1 MSARKIP
8 AIRVS
13 QPLGEFYLA
22 AIPANFLLKV
32 GFTKRHTRRA
42 ADESGAVEDDG
53 HQRRLDE
60 KRLKEIAR
68 YLETQDAA
76 LPNTI
81 ILAANCR
88 PDGEAMELDDPHRW
102 CIAPGDGISVELTI
116 PTEEPLAAI
125 VDGQHRLFG
134 FEAVSEERKTMP
146 LACAIFL
153 DLPIPQQA
161 SVFATINYNQKP
173 VSKSQ
178 TYELFGYNLD
188 DEPAESWS
196 PEKLAVFFARKL
208 NVDPQSPLCHRIQVA
223 AQDDRVLDD
232 AAKARGA
239 EWSISTATIVE
250 SIMRLISAN
259 PKDDRDRLHM
269 RPLDNGRHRQLLGL
283 SDKPAANIKAPMRAL
298 YLEVRD
304 IVIYGVILNYLTVV
318 DELFWQKPEP
328 GFIRKTIGIQALFD
342 VLTVL
347 LPDQLASKDL
357 TKAAWLKHLEPAA
370 KINFGDRLFHASGSG
385 RTQVKKALLLAIGR
399 LSPDE
404 IDPSLRADFDRALGH
419 DDASGSSASI
429 KSS

>member
-1 MSARKIP
+1 MSAHKFP

-22 AIPANFLLKV
+22 AIPADLLLKV
-32 GFTKRHTRRA
+32 GYTKRHTRLA
-42 ADESGAVEDDG
+42 SDESGKVDDDG
-53 HQRRLDE
+53 HQRRLDG
-60 KRLKEIAR
+60 KRLKEIAC

-81 ILAANCR
+81 ILAANCQ
-88 PDGEAMELDDPHRW
+88 PDGEPMELDDSRRW
-102 CIAPGDGISVELTI
+102 SIDPDDGVSLTI
-116 PTEEPLAAI
+116 PTEEKLAAV
-125 VDGQHRLFG
+125 VDGQHRLYG
-134 FEAVSEERKTMP
+134 FEAVSDDRKTMP

-208 NVDPQSPLCHRIQVA
+208 NVDPLSPLCHRIQVA

-239 EWSISTATIVE
+239 EWSVSTATIVE
-250 SIMRLISAN
+250 AIMRLISSN
-259 PKDDRDRLHM
+259 PKDDRDRLHKI
-269 RPLDNGRHRQLLGL
+269 PLGSGRKREVLIE
-283 SDKPAANIKAPMRAL
+283 SDKSRTRSKPPLREL

-304 IVIYGVILNYLTVV
+304 IVIYGLVLNYLTVV
-318 DELFWQKPEP
+318 DELLWQKPEP

-342 VLTVL
+342 VLAVL
-347 LPDQLASKDL
+347 LPEQLPSKNL
-357 TKAAWLKHLEPAA
+357 TKDAWRAYLQKAQN
-370 KINFGDRLFHASGSG
+370 INFTDRLFHASGSG
-385 RTQVKKALLLAIGR
+385 RGRVKKALLMAMGK
-399 LSPDE
+399 LSIDE
-404 IDPSLRADFDRALGH
+404 IESSDRADFERALNE
-419 DDASGSSASI
+419 
-429 KSS
+429 

>member
-1 MSARKIP
+1 MKTPVSFP

-22 AIPANFLLKV
+22 AIPANLLLKV

-42 ADESGAVEDDG
+42 ADASGTVEDDG
-53 HQRRLDE
+53 HQRRLDP

-76 LPNTI
+76 IPNTI

-88 PDGEAMELDDPHRW
+88 PDGETMDLDDPKRW
-102 CIAPGDGISVELTI
+102 SIAPADDISVELTI
-116 PTEEPLAAI
+116 PTDEQLAAI

-134 FEAVSEERKTMP
+134 FEAVSENRKTMP

-196 PEKLAVFFARKL
+196 PEKLAVFFARKF

-232 AAKARGA
+232 AAKARGG
-239 EWSISTATIVE
+239 EWSVSTATIVE

-269 RPLDNGRHRQLLGL
+269 LPLDSSRHRKIFFET
-283 SDKPAANIKAPMRAL
+283 DKPNVKIKAPLREL

-304 IVIYGVILNYLTVV
+304 IVIYGLILNYLTVA
-318 DELFWQKPEP
+318 DELFWHKPKP

-342 VLTVL
+342 VLAVL
-347 LPDQLASKDL
+347 LPEQLNSKDL
-357 TKAAWLKHLEPAA
+357 KKEAWRAHLQPAA
-370 KINFGDRLFHASGSG
+370 KIDFTDRLFHASGSG

-399 LSPDE
+399 LQIEE
-404 IDPSLRADFDRALGH
+404 IDVSMRADFERALGR
-419 DDASGSSASI
+419 
-429 KSS
+429 

>member
-1 MSARKIP
+1 MNAHKFP

-22 AIPANFLLKV
+22 AIPAELLLKV
-32 GFTKRHTRRA
+32 GYTKRHTRNA
-42 ADESGAVEDDG
+42 ADESGMVDDDG
-53 HQRRLDE
+53 HQRRLDG

-88 PDGEAMELDDPHRW
+88 PDGEPMELDDPQRW
-102 CIAPGDGISVELTI
+102 RIAPDNGISVELTI
-116 PTEEPLAAI
+116 PTEEHLAAV

-134 FEAVSEERKTMP
+134 FEAVSDKRKNMP

-153 DLPIPQQA
+153 ELPIPQQA

-232 AAKARGA
+232 AAKARGE
-239 EWSISTATIVE
+239 EWSVSTATVVE
-250 SIMRLISAN
+250 AIMRLISSN
-259 PKDDRDRLHM
+259 PKDDRDRLHQI
-269 RPLDNGRHRQLLGL
+269 PLGSGRRREVLREIGN
-283 SDKPAANIKAPMRAL
+283 SRARKKPPLRDL

-304 IVIYGVILNYLTVV
+304 IVIYGLILNYLTVAH
-318 DELFWQKPEP
+318 ELFWKKSEP

-342 VLTVL
+342 VLAEL
-347 LPDQLASKDL
+347 LPEQLESKNL
-357 TKAAWLKHLEPAA
+357 TKDAWRSHLQKARR
-370 KINFGDRLFHASGSG
+370 INFTDRLFHASGSG
-385 RTQVKKALLLAIGR
+385 RGKVKKALLLAMGHMA
-399 LSPDE
+399 LDE
-404 IDPSLRADFDRALGH
+404 IDHTDRADYERALGH
-419 DDASGSSASI
+419 
-429 KSS
+429 

>member
-1 MSARKIP
+1 MNPQKFA

-13 QPLGEFYLA
+13 QPLGEFYLT
-22 AIPANFLLKV
+22 AIPADLLLQV
-32 GFTKRHTRRA
+32 GFTKRHTRRF
-42 ADESGAVEDDG
+42 ADESGKVDDDG
-53 HQRRLDE
+53 HQRRLDG

-76 LPNTI
+76 IPNTI
-81 ILAANCR
+81 ILAANCL
-88 PDGEAMELDDPHRW
+88 PDGETMELDDPRRW
-102 CIAPGDGISVELTI
+102 SIAPGDGIAVELTI
-116 PTEEPLAAI
+116 PTEDQLAAI
-125 VDGQHRLFG
+125 VDGQHRLLG
-134 FEAVSEERKTMP
+134 FKTVSEERKRMP

-153 DLPIPQQA
+153 DLPTPQQA
-161 SVFATINYNQKP
+161 SIFATINYNQKP

-232 AAKARGA
+232 AAKARGQ
-239 EWSISTATIVE
+239 EWSVSTATIVE
-250 SIMRLISAN
+250 SIMRLISID

-269 RPLDNGRHRQLLGL
+269 RPLDGGRHRQILRQT
-283 SDKPAANIKAPMRAL
+283 DKPNVQTKAPLREL

-304 IVIYGVILNYLTVV
+304 IVIYGLILNYLTVA

-342 VLTVL
+342 VMTLL
-347 LPDQLASKDL
+347 LPNQLKSKNL
-357 TKAAWLKHLEPAA
+357 TKDAWRGHLQPASA
-370 KINFGDRLFHASGSG
+370 INFTDRLFHASGSG
-385 RTQVKKALLLAIGR
+385 RTQVKKTLLLSMGR
-399 LSPDE
+399 LSIDQ
-404 IDPSLRADFDRALGH
+404 IDPSARADFERALGH
-419 DDASGSSASI
+419 GH
-429 KSS
+429 

>member
-1 MSARKIP
+1 MSAKKIP

-13 QPLGEFYLA
+13 QPLGEFYMA
-22 AIPANFLLKV
+22 AIPANLLLKV

-42 ADESGAVEDDG
+42 ADESGAVKDDG

-102 CIAPGDGISVELTI
+102 RIAPDDGISVELTI

-134 FEAVSEERKTMP
+134 FEGVSEERKTMP

-232 AAKARGA
+232 AAKARGE
-239 EWSISTATIVE
+239 EWSVSTATIVE
-250 SIMRLISAN
+250 AIMRLISSN
-259 PKDDRDRLHM
+259 PKDDRDRLHKIALGDG
-269 RPLDNGRHRQLLGL
+269 RKREILIDTGNSRARTKPPLRD
-283 SDKPAANIKAPMRAL
+283 L

-304 IVIYGVILNYLTVV
+304 IVIYGLILNYLTVV

-342 VLTVL
+342 VLAVL
-347 LPDQLASKDL
+347 LPQQLESKNL
-357 TKAAWLKHLEPAA
+357 TKDAWRSHLQKAA
-370 KINFGDRLFHASGSG
+370 KIDFTDRLFNASGSG
-385 RTQVKKALLLAIGR
+385 RGRVKKAMLLAMGR
-399 LSPDE
+399 LSIDD
-404 IDPSLRADFDRALGH
+404 IDPADRADYERALAG
-419 DDASGSSASI
+419 
-429 KSS
+429 

>member
-1 MSARKIP
+1 MSAYRFP

-22 AIPANFLLKV
+22 AIPADLLLKV
-32 GFTKRHTRRA
+32 GFTKRHTRHA
-42 ADESGAVEDDG
+42 ADESGAVDDDG
-53 HQRRLDE
+53 HQRRLDP

-88 PDGEAMELDDPHRW
+88 PDGEAIEVNDPHRW
-102 CIAPGDGISVELTI
+102 QIAPDDGISVELTI
-116 PTEEPLAAI
+116 STEEPLAAI

-134 FEAVSEERKTMP
+134 FEAVSDDRKSMP
-146 LACAIFL
+146 LACAVFL

-161 SVFATINYNQKP
+161 SIFATINYNQKP

-188 DEPAESWS
+188 EEPAESWS

-223 AQDDRVLDD
+223 AQDDRVLDE
-232 AAKARGA
+232 AAKARGK
-239 EWSISTATIVE
+239 EWSVSTATIVE
-250 SIMRLISAN
+250 AIMRLISSN
-259 PKDDRDRLHM
+259 PKDDRDRLHKT
-269 RPLDNGRHRQLLGL
+269 PLGSGRKREIL
-283 SDKPAANIKAPMRAL
+283 SEAGSSRSRTKPPLRDL

-304 IVIYGVILNYLTVV
+304 IVIYGLVLNYLTVV
-318 DELFWQKPEP
+318 DELFWQKAEP

-342 VLTVL
+342 VLAIL
-347 LPDQLASKDL
+347 LPEQLVSKDL
-357 TKAAWLKHLEPAA
+357 KKEAWRLHLQKATKVD
-370 KINFGDRLFHASGSG
+370 FTDRLFNASGSG
-385 RTQVKKALLLAIGR
+385 RGRVKKALLLAIGK
-399 LSPDE
+399 LSIDE
-404 IDPSLRADFDRALGH
+404 IEPPDRADFKRVL
-419 DDASGSSASI
+419 SS
-429 KSS
+429 